1 MKNVHLSFPMISRN
15 NSVLGLKITTIVA
28 AAHAR
33 TTKAF
38 RSRKNRIIKSDIA
51 SIQDEP
57 TQIWKTQMAM
67 R

>member
-1 MKNVHLSFPMISRN
+1 LNPRLGAKMKNVHLSFPMISRN

-38 RSRKNRIIKSDIA
+38 RSRKNRDNK
-51 SIQDEP
+51 
-57 TQIWKTQMAM
+57 K
-67 R
+67 